1 MGERFGD
8 YEIEGR
14 LGVGGMAEVYA
25 ARRSGPEGFVRRVC
39 LKRVLAGNEGDRDA
53 VTQLQ
58 DEARLCARLAHPSIA
73 TVHELGRVDG
83 KWFLVME
90 LVDGMDLRSLTGSLR
105 QRGACLPMDVALH
118 VVRSV
123 AEALAY
129 AHALEVDG
137 TPAQLVHRDVTP
149 SNVLVSIHGEVKLA
163 DFGIARSTLRTHRT
177 RSGVVKGKIPYMAPE
192 QALGD
197 ALDRRT
203 DVFALG
209 VMLFELLAGRRPHDG
224 QTDLETL
231 TNAQRGRRPSL
242 RDLAPETPEPVLAL
256 VTGMLAAR
264 PDDRT
269 ACADEVARVLAGLPV
284 PRDPRRALAA
294 LVSDARRS
302 ASGAPPTRARAP
314 RARVLVDAGPG
325 AAPAVEEGPTEI
337 EREAAPG
344 TAEATASLQSA
355 RIPSAPRRWMLAIFA
370 AATVLTTMLVV
381 GVSAI
386 ALGSDAISRALQAR
400 GRDDAHGTSA
410 TKSTALA
417 SAPAPAPTHEPT
429 LPPAPPPAEQPAP
442 APADEA
448 GAPAREERHHRRA
461 SHASGE
467 PAHLQVVAIPYGDV
481 AIDGHD
487 VGRTPVSVTLAPGA
501 HTVVVTN
508 GETRGERRV
517 SLEPGATQRVL
528 VDLLGD

>member
-1 MGERFGD
+1 MGERFGE

-39 LKRVLAGNEGDRDA
+39 LKRVLEGNESDRDA

-58 DEARLCARLAHPSIA
+58 DEARLCAHLSHPSIA

-90 LVDGMDLRSLTGSLR
+90 LVDGMDLRSLVAGLR
-105 QRGACLPMDVALH
+105 QRGIALPTDVALH
-118 VVRSV
+118 VVRSI
-123 AEALAY
+123 AEGLAH
-129 AHALEVDG
+129 AHALTIDG
-137 TPAQLVHRDVTP
+137 KPAELVHRDVTP
-149 SNVLVSIHGEVKLA
+149 SNVLLSIHGEVKLA

-242 RDLAPETPEPVLAL
+242 RDLAPTTPEPVIAL
-256 VTGMLAAR
+256 VNGMLAAR
-264 PDDRT
+264 AADRT
-269 ACADEVARVLAGLPV
+269 ASADEVVRVLAAVPA
-284 PRDPRRALAA
+284 PRDARRALAA
-294 LVSDARRS
+294 LVDEVRRGR
-302 ASGAPPTRARAP
+302 AGGAPPTRVRGPRVRAT
-314 RARVLVDAGPG
+314 VDAG
-325 AAPAVEEGPTEI
+325 ATPAIEEGPTVI
-337 EREAAPG
+337 ERDLATSTGEG
-344 TAEATASLQSA
+344 TAALQRSVRGPSTRLWLIGAFAGAAVLSTTLVVGLAALALGSGSIARALGGPPHGAASAPKIATP
-355 RIPSAPRRWMLAIFA
+355 PSAPVIA
-370 AATVLTTMLVV
+370 AAE
-381 GVSAI
+381 
-386 ALGSDAISRALQAR
+386 
-400 GRDDAHGTSA
+400 
-410 TKSTALA
+410 
-417 SAPAPAPTHEPT
+417 THEPT

-442 APADEA
+442 SPAPVVEIP
-448 GAPAREERHHRRA
+448 APVRGHRTHVVHAHDAAR
-461 SHASGE
+461 
-467 PAHLQVVAIPYGDV
+467 AHLQVVAIPYGEV
-481 AIDGHD
+481 TIDGHS
-487 VGRTPVSVTLAPGA
+487 VGRTPVSVALAPGA
-501 HTVVVTN
+501 HTVVVSN
-508 GETRGERRV
+508 GETRGERHV
-517 SLEPGATQRVL
+517 SLDPGATQRVL